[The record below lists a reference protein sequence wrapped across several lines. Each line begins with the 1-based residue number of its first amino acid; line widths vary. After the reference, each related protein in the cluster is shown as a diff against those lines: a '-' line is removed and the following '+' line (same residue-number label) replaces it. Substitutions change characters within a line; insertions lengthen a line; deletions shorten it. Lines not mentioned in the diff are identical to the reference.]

1 MSKSYFI
8 EDWELQD
15 LRIPNGSEKYQIA
28 KLLKDK
34 GMLFINQFEPSFAVT
49 PIPSGKVRVSTDFST
64 RKTTYTQVI

>member
-1 MSKSYFI
+1 MSKSYVI
-8 EDWELQD
+8 EDWELRD
-15 LRIPNGSEKYQIA
+15 LIPNGSEKYQIA

-49 PIPSGKVRVSTDFST
+49 PIPSGKVKVSTDFST